1 MIANKLKRG
10 DEVRVI
16 APSRNLTEVRQDV
29 HHHAVDFWAREGFNL
44 TFSQNSRE
52 VGKFH
57 SSNISSRVEDIH
69 EAFLNPN
76 VKMIITCLGGFNANQ
91 LLRYLDYD
99 LIAKHPKILCGF
111 SDITALHNAIYAKT
125 GLITYHG
132 PHYGTFTFDRE
143 AEYTRKAFF
152 DCVMNENSIVTTP
165 SEAAVKYHA
174 IQEGTCEGTIIGG
187 NLCTLNLLQGTP
199 SVIRGI
205 ITYIWVVVPM
215 KGYSAIAGSVA
226 LFIMMLPLI
235 VRSTEETMKIL
246 PASLKEAGLA
256 LGGNNARV
264 ILKVQLPAAFGGIF
278 TGVLLAVSRVI
289 GETAPLMF
297 TALGCS
303 MIRFS
308 IDKPISAVPLL
319 IWEFFNDP
327 NLQSL
332 IWGASLFLLLFVLF
346 LNLTAKK
353 IANKWNS

>member
-1 MIANKLKRG
+1 MQKKKLSQRLFIDRLVKGVVCVLAALTAVPLIAIIGEVLWKGYDQLSWSFFTEPTPTAYKAMMATAAGEPIPGGIANGIVGTVIMLG
-10 DEVRVI
+10 MAVVI
-16 APSRNLTEVRQDV
+16 AVPI
-29 HHHAVDFWAREGFNL
+29 G
-44 TFSQNSRE
+44 
-52 VGKFH
+52 
-57 SSNISSRVEDIH
+57 
-69 EAFLNPN
+69 
-76 VKMIITCLGGFNANQ
+76 
-91 LLRYLDYD
+91 
-99 LIAKHPKILCGF
+99 ILCGVYLAEHSKSRF
-111 SDITALHNAIYAKT
+111 AKT
-125 GLITYHG
+125 VSYLT
-132 PHYGTFTFDRE
+132 D
-143 AEYTRKAFF
+143 
-152 DCVMNENSIVTTP
+152 
-165 SEAAVKYHA
+165 
-174 IQEGTCEGTIIGG
+174 
-187 NLCTLNLLQGTP
+187 LLQGTP
-199 SVIRGI
+199 SVIIGI

-319 IWEFFNDP
+319 IWEFFNDS

>member
-1 MIANKLKRG
+1 MQKKKLSQRLFIDSLVKSVVCVLAALTAVPLIAIIGEVLLKGYNQLSWSFFTEPTPTAYKAMMATAAGEPIPGGIANGIVGTVIMLG
-10 DEVRVI
+10 MAVVI
-16 APSRNLTEVRQDV
+16 AVPI
-29 HHHAVDFWAREGFNL
+29 G
-44 TFSQNSRE
+44 
-52 VGKFH
+52 
-57 SSNISSRVEDIH
+57 
-69 EAFLNPN
+69 
-76 VKMIITCLGGFNANQ
+76 
-91 LLRYLDYD
+91 
-99 LIAKHPKILCGF
+99 ILCGVYLAEHGKSRF
-111 SDITALHNAIYAKT
+111 AKT
-125 GLITYHG
+125 VSYLT
-132 PHYGTFTFDRE
+132 D
-143 AEYTRKAFF
+143 
-152 DCVMNENSIVTTP
+152 
-165 SEAAVKYHA
+165 
-174 IQEGTCEGTIIGG
+174 
-187 NLCTLNLLQGTP
+187 LLQGTP
-199 SVIRGI
+199 SVIIGI

>member
-1 MIANKLKRG
+1 MQKKKLSQRLFIDRLVKSVVCVLAALTAVPLIAIIGEVLLKGYNQLSWSFFTEPTPTAYKAMMATAAGEPIPGGIANGIVGTVIMLG
-10 DEVRVI
+10 MAVVI
-16 APSRNLTEVRQDV
+16 AVPI
-29 HHHAVDFWAREGFNL
+29 G
-44 TFSQNSRE
+44 
-52 VGKFH
+52 
-57 SSNISSRVEDIH
+57 
-69 EAFLNPN
+69 
-76 VKMIITCLGGFNANQ
+76 
-91 LLRYLDYD
+91 
-99 LIAKHPKILCGF
+99 ILCGVYLAEHSKSRF
-111 SDITALHNAIYAKT
+111 AKT
-125 GLITYHG
+125 VSYLT
-132 PHYGTFTFDRE
+132 D
-143 AEYTRKAFF
+143 
-152 DCVMNENSIVTTP
+152 
-165 SEAAVKYHA
+165 
-174 IQEGTCEGTIIGG
+174 
-187 NLCTLNLLQGTP
+187 LLQGTP
-199 SVIRGI
+199 SVIIGI